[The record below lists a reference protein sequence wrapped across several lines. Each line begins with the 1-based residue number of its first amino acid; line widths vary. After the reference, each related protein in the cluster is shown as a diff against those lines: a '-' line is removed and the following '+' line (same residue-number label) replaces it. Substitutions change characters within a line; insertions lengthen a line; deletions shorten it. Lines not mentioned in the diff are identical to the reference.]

1 LSCAEAEV
9 RGKIELV
16 LFSKVWVTESAW
28 VVEGARAYP
37 PARIRP
43 LASKN
48 GRGFFA
54 LADEDE
60 VGFVAYPLTAPR
72 FALRVCLAGLT
83 PSETGTGRGSRVD
96 KSRAAMVAIRFDS
109 KGDVMPEY
117 EV

>member
-1 LSCAEAEV
+1 V

-16 LFSKVWVTESAW
+16 LFSKDWVVESAW

-37 PARIRP
+37 PARSVRP

-48 GRGFFA
+48 DRGFFA
-54 LADEDE
+54 FADEDE
-60 VGFVAYPLTAPR
+60 VGFVAYPLRAPS
-72 FALRVCLAGLT
+72 LKVGLAGLI
-83 PSETGTGRGSRVD
+83 PSEMGTEMGSRVD

-109 KGDVMPEY
+109 KGDVIPEY